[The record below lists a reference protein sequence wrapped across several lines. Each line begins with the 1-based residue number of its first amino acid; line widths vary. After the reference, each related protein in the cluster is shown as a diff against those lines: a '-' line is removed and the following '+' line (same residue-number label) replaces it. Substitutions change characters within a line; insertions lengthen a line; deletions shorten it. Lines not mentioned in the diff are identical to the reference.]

1 MESAITTEISL
12 TLTWNPQ
19 QQQQQ
24 QQQQQNAPKPE
35 LDTSYPRRIFTP
47 ATEHAPAGHITDDTA
62 RGSLF
67 WEAEAPLPIGAGE
80 TSPSSD
86 EGVVAEQV
94 HGKPFRISWQST
106 QSLPFYRVRYLRNPW
121 NHNREVKIA
130 RDGTELEP
138 SVGANLIN
146 LFHEPVAQ
154 PPPPRGPFPGGYG
167 RPY

>member
-1 MESAITTEISL
+1 MESPITTEISR

-19 QQQQQ
+19 Q
-24 QQQQQNAPKPE
+24 NASKPE
-35 LDTSYPRRIFTP
+35 VDTSYPRRIFTP
-47 ATEHAPAGHITDDTA
+47 ATEYAPAGYITDDTA

-67 WEAEAPLPIGAGE
+67 WEAEMSLASGAE
-80 TSPSSD
+80 EISPSSD
-86 EGVVAEQV
+86 EGVAVDQV

-106 QSLPFYRVRYLRNPW
+106 QPLPFYRVRYLRNPW

-138 SVGANLIN
+138 SVGTSLIS

-154 PPPPRGPFPGGYG
+154 PPLSRGPFQGSYG